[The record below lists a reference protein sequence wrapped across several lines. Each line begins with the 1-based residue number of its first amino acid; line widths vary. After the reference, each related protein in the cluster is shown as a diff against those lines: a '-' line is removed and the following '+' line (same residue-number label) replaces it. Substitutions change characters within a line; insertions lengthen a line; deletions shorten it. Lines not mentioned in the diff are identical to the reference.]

1 MKIANFE
8 RLIVLPL
15 TKKENKSYYKQKL
28 YYICKNKF
36 NIKIHRKIQDH
47 YRFTG
52 KYRYPAHLI
61 CNLRCRNTMKFP

>member
-8 RLIVLPL
+8 WLIVLPL
-15 TKKENKSYYKQKL
+15 TKKENNYKQKL
-28 YYICKNKF
+28 CYICKNKF
-36 NIKIHRKIQDH
+36 NIKIHRKVQDH

-61 CNLRCRNTMKFP
+61 CNLRYRNTMNFP